1 MLFADL
7 VALNGN
13 IITVDDKNPR
23 AEALAVKDEKFV
35 AVGATNQLRELA
47 GANTRVIDIQGKTV
61 IPGFIDAHCH
71 PTAVAR
77 SLLQV
82 DCSPARVNTISDI
95 VNALAERGKTT
106 PPGKWLQGFSYDD
119 TKLTQ
124 KRHPTR
130 WDLDKASTEHP
141 IYVQHV
147 SGHIGVANSH
157 ALAMAK
163 VTKDSPD
170 PAGGRFDRAE
180 NGELTGVCRER
191 AQDMFRPLI
200 PPPTREEDKKAI
212 YLLCQKYSSAGI
224 TSVGDAMVSP
234 LDIRLYQDALEEKLL
249 SMRVYMM
256 VLSDNLAYLKELS
269 LRTGFGNNRLKI
281 GAIKM
286 FLDGAI
292 AGRTASLYEP
302 YEGRPDDYGILVLTQ
317 EELDKRIFEAHEAGL
332 QIGVHANGD
341 RAIDMLLD
349 SYEKALH
356 KLPRV
361 NHRHRIEHCTVV
373 NTTILKRIKELGL
386 VVLPFA
392 TYIWEH
398 GEKMKEYGKRISM
411 MFACRS
417 FLDYGIPVAGSTD
430 NPCGPVEPLLGLQSM
445 VTRKSKDGEI
455 LGAEQKISIEEAI
468 KIYTLGSAYAS
479 FEENVKGSIEV
490 GKLADFVVLSNDPTR
505 VSPDSIRAIDVEK
518 TIVGGKIV
526 YERCN

>member
-7 VALNGN
+7 VILNGN

-23 AEALAVKDEKFV
+23 AEALAVKGEKFV
-35 AVGATNQLRELA
+35 AIGTTSQIRELI

-61 IPGFIDAHCH
+61 IPGFNDAHCH
-71 PTAVAR
+71 PTEVAR

-82 DCSPARVNTISDI
+82 DCSPSKVSTITDI
-95 VNALAERGKTT
+95 VNVLAKRAKTT
-106 PPGKWLQGFSYDD
+106 PSGKWLQGFGYDD
-119 TKLTQ
+119 TKL
-124 KRHPTR
+124 KENRHPTR

-141 IYVQHV
+141 IYITQV
-147 SGHIGVANSH
+147 SGHIGVVNSH
-157 ALAMAK
+157 ALEMAK
-163 VTKDSPD
+163 VTKDASE

-180 NGELTGVCRER
+180 TGELTGVCREK
-191 AQDMFRPLI
+191 AQDIFRSLI

-212 YLLCQKYSSAGI
+212 HLLCQKYSRAGI

-234 LDIRLYQDALEEKLL
+234 LDIRLYQDALEEKSL
-249 SMRVYMM
+249 SIRVYMM
-256 VLSDNLAYLKELS
+256 PLYNNLPYLRELN
-269 LRTGFGNNRLKI
+269 LRTGFGNNRLQI
-281 GAIKM
+281 GTMKM

-302 YEGRPDDYGILVLTQ
+302 YEGRPDDYGILVLPQ
-317 EELDKRIFEAHEAGL
+317 EELDKRIFEAHEAGF

-341 RAIDMLLD
+341 RAINMLLD
-349 SYEKALH
+349 SYEKTLS

-373 NTTILKRIKELGL
+373 NPTILKRIKKLGL
-386 VVLPFA
+386 VVLPFS

-417 FLDYGIPVAGSTD
+417 FLDHGIPVAGSTD

-445 VTRKSKDGEI
+445 VTRKSKDGET

-468 KIYTLGSAYAS
+468 RIYTMGSAYAS
-479 FEENVKGSIEV
+479 FEENIKGSIEI
-490 GKLADFVVLSNDPTR
+490 GKLADFVVLSDDPTK
-505 VSPDSIRAIDVEK
+505 VPPESIRTINVEK
-518 TIVGGKIV
+518 TIVGGEIV
-526 YERCN
+526 YAFPD